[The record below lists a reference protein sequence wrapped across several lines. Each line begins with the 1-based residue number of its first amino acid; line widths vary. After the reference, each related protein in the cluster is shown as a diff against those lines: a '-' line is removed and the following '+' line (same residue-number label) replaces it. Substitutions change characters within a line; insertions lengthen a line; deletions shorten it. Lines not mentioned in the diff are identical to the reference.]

1 MPGLS
6 VLDILADFC
15 LLKFIHMETSITV
28 NDQLLK
34 TALQL
39 SGKKTKKEVVEE
51 ALKLLIQMMNQE
63 TLRSL
68 RGKLSWEGDLPL
80 LHSDKDFEPME
91 KHLGLKV
98 L

>member
-1 MPGLS
+1 MPGLFI
-6 VLDILADFC
+6 LDILVEFC
-15 LLKFIHMETSITV
+15 LLKFIYMETSITV

-68 RGKLSWEGDLPL
+68 RGKLKWEGDLDQMRL
-80 LHSDKDFEPME
+80 DA
-91 KHLGLKV
+91 
-98 L
+98 